1 MSAGTRALTVSA
13 LSLAAAL
20 ALTACGGSAQDDPAQ
35 AGSTQSTGAE
45 DTAST
50 SPSDAASSSASAS
63 ESADDTASSPAQEPE
78 SPAASAPAPAPA
90 QEGTAPAAQ
99 QPDGT
104 SDGSPAGSP
113 ADAPAVTPSEA
124 AAPPSAQQPVDGQDA
139 SPGAPIAAP
148 AADPG
153 ACDAASL
160 TGALQP
166 SNAGAGSV
174 FYDLVLTNTGSQPCV
189 LAGYPGVSYLD
200 AAGQPVGV
208 SATRDGSPGTPVT
221 VAPGES
227 ASAPMRE
234 GNAANYGQVCNP
246 HQSASLLVYPPNATD
261 ALTIAH
267 SVPAC
272 GNPKIHQLGIQ
283 GFGA

>member
-20 ALTACGGSAQDDPAQ
+20 ALTACGGSAQDDPTQ

-124 AAPPSAQQPVDGQDA
+124 AAPPSAQQPLDGQDA
-139 SPGAPIAAP
+139 SPGAP